1 MKSKGLSKHNSV
13 LVFYFRKVN
22 DLPRVKKKG
31 NLTRI
36 KTKGSIKVTKRMNT
50 RKKIVK
56 KGIRTET
63 RTKKKKEKRRK
74 E

>member
-1 MKSKGLSKHNSV
+1 M
-13 LVFYFRKVN
+13 N

-31 NLTRI
+31 DLTRI
-36 KTKGSIKVTKRMNT
+36 KTKGSIEVTKRMNT
-50 RKKIVK
+50 RIKIVK
-56 KGIRTET
+56 KGIRTKT